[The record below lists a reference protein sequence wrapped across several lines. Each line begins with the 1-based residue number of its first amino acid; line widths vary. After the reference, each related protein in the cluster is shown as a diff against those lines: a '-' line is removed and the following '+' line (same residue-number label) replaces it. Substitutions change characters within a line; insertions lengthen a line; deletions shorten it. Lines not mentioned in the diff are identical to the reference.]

1 MEKLKNYPSLKRGMC
16 VFAVSVGMLSFAFVD
31 DLFLVSKNLDIFASV
46 YKEINLSYVD
56 EVNTSK
62 LMKTGIDAMLNEL
75 DPYTQYVP
83 ESEMED
89 FKLKFVSSEYDGI
102 GAKIGTRN
110 GKVFISE
117 VFEKFPFTP

>member
-75 DPYTQYVP
+75 SMYILAALLPAFTTV
-83 ESEMED
+83 
-89 FKLKFVSSEYDGI
+89 FLTGI
-102 GAKIGTRN
+102 NGCAKANTKKKTVNKR
-110 GKVFISE
+110 ISRMSMCLSLDLL
-117 VFEKFPFTP
+117 

>member
-83 ESEMED
+83 IKICEFGVRWHWGENWNSEW
-89 FKLKFVSSEYDGI
+89 KGI
-102 GAKIGTRN
+102 YK
-110 GKVFISE
+110 
-117 VFEKFPFTP
+117 